1 MADLTE
7 RANGPCAA
15 LLTDAVLQVDRLRFA
30 YPRQAALFDGW
41 SVELP
46 AGLTLLEGDSSSGKT
61 TLLRLL
67 AGELRGAGRL
77 TLAGRG
83 ADIDIDT
90 ATWRREVCWI
100 DPRNAAWDALRPDE
114 LMAAQRRLHPGFDEA
129 AWQRHLDAFD
139 LQPHRAKSMFMLST
153 GMRRK
158 VALAASLSAGCPLT
172 LLDEPTAGLDRPALA
187 WLAQALVE
195 AAGQAGRA
203 CLLASAWGLEDRLPW
218 AGVIK
223 L

>member
-1 MADLTE
+1 MH
-7 RANGPCAA
+7 RP
-15 LLTDAVLQVDRLRFA
+15 LTDAVVQIDRLRFG
-30 YPRQAALFDGW
+30 YPGQTMLFDGW
-41 SVELP
+41 SAALP

-77 TLAGRG
+77 SLAHQST
-83 ADIDIDT
+83 DTDTDTDTDT
-90 ATWRREVCWI
+90 AVWRRDVCWI
-100 DPRNAAWDALRPDE
+100 DPRDAAWDALRPDE
-114 LMAAQRRLHPGFDEA
+114 LMATQRLLHPGFDEA